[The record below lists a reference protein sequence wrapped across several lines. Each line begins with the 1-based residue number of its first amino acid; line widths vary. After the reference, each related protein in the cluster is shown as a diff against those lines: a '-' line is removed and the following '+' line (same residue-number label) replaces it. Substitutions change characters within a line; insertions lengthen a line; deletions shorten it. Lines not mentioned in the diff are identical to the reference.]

1 MEMIN
6 VMDVNFVLIIVG
18 AALAFG
24 WGFFLLLQSRGRQGF
39 HGNEQHKIR
48 RANDDADGA

>member
-24 WGFFLLLQSRGRQGF
+24 WGFFFTSPIVWPARLSR
-39 HGNEQHKIR
+39 K
-48 RANDDADGA
+48 

>member
-24 WGFFLLLQSRGRQGF
+24 WGFFTSPIVWPARLSR
-39 HGNEQHKIR
+39 K
-48 RANDDADGA
+48 

>member
-24 WGFFLLLQSRGRQGF
+24 WGFFTFPIMWPARISG
-39 HGNEQHKIR
+39 K
-48 RANDDADGA
+48 